1 MKTMKT
7 LILSLL
13 ILLPLFS
20 FSQNCV
26 TVDSVYSTCK
36 AKEINRR
43 DIRFGLKQIAEDELS
58 NKYCLSDAGDEI
70 DIEVY
75 YFGTPKTTIRVLGI
89 EKTDMKT
96 QVGIRMTYKG
106 QVYEGIGESEIEV
119 RAVMIELV
127 EGSIPF
133 SQTVLSSA
141 IKKAIIECVSKMP

>member
-1 MKTMKT
+1 MKRF
-7 LILSLL
+7 LSLL
-13 ILLPLFS
+13 ITILPIITFA
-20 FSQNCV
+20 QNCV

-58 NKYCLSDAGDEI
+58 NKYCLSEAGDKI
-70 DIEVY
+70 DLEVY
-75 YFGTPKTTIRVLGI
+75 YFGTPKTTIRVLGV

-96 QVGIRMTYKG
+96 QVGIKMYYKG
-106 QVYEGIGESEIEV
+106 QTYEGIGESEVEV

-133 SQTVLSSA
+133 NQTVLSSA
-141 IKKAIIECVSKMP
+141 IKKAIIECVSKMPQ

>member
-1 MKTMKT
+1 MKK
-7 LILSLL
+7 ILNLL
-13 ILLPLFS
+13 ITFLPIVTFA
-20 FSQNCV
+20 QNCV

-58 NKYCLSDAGDEI
+58 NKYCLSDAGNEI
-70 DIEVY
+70 DMEVY
-75 YFGTPKTTIRVLGI
+75 YFGTPKTTIRVLGV

-96 QVGIRMTYKG
+96 QVGIKMYYNG
-106 QVYEGIGESEIEV
+106 AIYEGIGESEVEV

-133 SQTVLSSA
+133 NQTVLSSA
-141 IKKAIIECVSKMP
+141 IKKAIIECVSKMPQ